1 MLKEL
6 RLTGRCPPDG
16 APHHRGGSPAAL
28 RLSFTPLLQPARG
41 SRGAL
46 QVRGSA
52 VNERELIE
60 AAARAIC
67 AVRWSGREDAW
78 PTYQGQARAVVAALR
93 KALKHEVVERCAS
106 LCDRLGEE
114 LQVGPPFASGAEVVT
129 SVNEAVGAQKCA
141 QAIRALSPLS
151 RSREG

>member
-6 RLTGRCPPDG
+6 RLTGRCPSGG

-46 QVRGSA
+46 QVRSSA

-78 PTYQGQARAVVAALR
+78 PSYQGQAHAVVAALR
-93 KALKHEVVERCAS
+93 QGLKHEVLERCAGV
-106 LCDRLGEE
+106 CDRLGDE
-114 LQVGPPFASGAEVVT
+114 LQVDPPFARKAEVIT
-129 SVNEAVGAQKCA
+129 SVNEAVGA
-141 QAIRALSPLS
+141 
-151 RSREG
+151 